1 MLMANHAY
9 LRVWT
14 RDFSLEKMIP
24 EFARFLTTAPLSSAH
39 DTFDELIV
47 QAVDPGESPIA
58 EWDLRPLHAGPAE
71 VAAMAAQ
78 HLHSDTAYI
87 ASATWDLWAFDID
100 TLKWQGKP
108 QPLELSC
115 HGLDYDDRIAASA
128 GHFQADL
135 GFEHFFTGHGRLL
148 TPATADHSSE
158 PALPSNS
165 FHSSEHPVEH
175 TFRQW
180 MAASNNL
187 KEYHA
192 KTRENIQQ
200 LFRWVD
206 AIERALPV
214 ERTELWSEGED
225 NMEARLDEIL
235 AQR

>member
-1 MLMANHAY
+1 MVMANHAY
-9 LRVWT
+9 LRLWT

-24 EFARFLTTAPLSSAH
+24 EFARFLTTAPLSAAH

-47 QAVDPGESPIA
+47 QAVDPGEPPVA

-100 TLKWQGKP
+100 ALKWRHKP

-115 HGLDYDDRIAASA
+115 HGLDYDQGIATSA
-128 GHFQADL
+128 GHFHANL
-135 GFEHFFTGHGRLL
+135 GFEHLFTGHGRLL

-158 PALPSNS
+158 S
-165 FHSSEHPVEH
+165 FDCSEHPVEH

-180 MAASNNL
+180 MAASGNL

-206 AIERALPV
+206 AVEQALPV

-225 NMEARLDEIL
+225 NMEARLDDIL